1 MEEGILSSDDWWA
14 ISYSKSIFG
23 GLMLIDIEKKI

>member
-1 MEEGILSSDDWWA
+1 MEEGILSPDDWWA
-14 ISYSKSIFG
+14 ISYSKNIFG